1 MNDVARLDFAPQTP
15 ARFSIDE
22 FMRLVGTGAFN
33 GMGRVELVE
42 GVIVRMSPALP
53 PHMYLKRQVFVE
65 LHALFD
71 GGDLVAYTELTL
83 QLGPATVREA
93 DVAVLRPFAAADA
106 SVDPTAVLLLVE
118 IADSS
123 LSEDMGAKLRDY
135 ARAGIPHYWVVDV
148 NGRRVHLMTTP
159 LDGDYAE
166 RRLVAFGDPIPVPG
180 TDRTIAIG

>member
-1 MNDVARLDFAPQTP
+1 
-15 ARFSIDE
+15 
-22 FMRLVGTGAFN
+22 
-33 GMGRVELVE
+33 MGRVELVE
-42 GVIVRMSPALP
+42 GVIVRMSPAQS
-53 PHMYLKRQVFVE
+53 PHMVFKRQVFVE
-65 LHALFD
+65 LHTVF
-71 GGDLVAYTELTL
+71 GGADWSVFSELTL
-83 QLGPATVREA
+83 QLGPATLREA
-93 DVAVLRPFAAADA
+93 DVGVIRPFGTDIDYP
-106 SVDPTAVLLLVE
+106 DPATVLLLVE

-148 NGRRVHLMTTP
+148 NGRRVHLMTAP